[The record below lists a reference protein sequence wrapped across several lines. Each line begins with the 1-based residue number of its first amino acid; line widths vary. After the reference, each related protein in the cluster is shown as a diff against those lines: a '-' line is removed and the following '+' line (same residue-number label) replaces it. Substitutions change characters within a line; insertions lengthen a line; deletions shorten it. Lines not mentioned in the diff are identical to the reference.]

1 MIKAGTPT
9 QVAIA
14 LNLRENQVS
23 EYYREYWVLRG
34 IFQLNQVYE
43 KYGNDIWSLVELHR
57 RMKAEGLTPEQVSRI
72 LKKNITLELQNMDLE
87 GEQAR
92 LEVSKRQ
99 AAKDF
104 QRLTDLKLKDYA
116 TLEQNHYAISQQK
129 RELERLNIERARQ
142 ENIIL
147 NNESRIKVKQ
157 IVKEEIKSI
166 VPNPR
171 MLLKIA
177 LASLFESSRKNPGQ
191 FHALYYNT
199 PSHISVEQILSESST
214 IQSASRYHIGE
225 IEDESLLLD
234 EAEQLYNRIVDT
246 ITNNCVNGIED
257 ITSRVSDA
265 DVTLAFDRMKGC
277 AN

>member
-1 MIKAGTPT
+1 M
-9 QVAIA
+9 
-14 LNLRENQVS
+14 
-23 EYYREYWVLRG
+23 
-34 IFQLNQVYE
+34 
-43 KYGNDIWSLVELHR
+43 
-57 RMKAEGLTPEQVSRI
+57 
-72 LKKNITLELQNMDLE
+72 
-87 GEQAR
+87 
-92 LEVSKRQ
+92 
-99 AAKDF
+99 
-104 QRLTDLKLKDYA
+104 
-116 TLEQNHYAISQQK
+116 
-129 RELERLNIERARQ
+129 
-142 ENIIL
+142 

-257 ITSRVSDA
+257 ITSASRISDVPDIQNSLFPVENTRKIFDTRDLSQITLIYNDVKFQVQSTTKISDGSSIKPREDGSDA
-265 DVTLAFDRMKGC
+265 CNYMQD
-277 AN
+277 